1 MTPKER
7 AIQSFQENQNL
18 ISAINTLSIHIKLKI
33 AGHSDLNTEEK
44 IQKSREELCA
54 FLKEL
59 NPQVQRA
66 EVDNKPLLGVDPRRR
81 QFVRHLVAAKH
92 NSRISSPFLLNKLE
106 ESRQLLHSDV
116 ETDKQAILLFLEE
129 LRMLLEEHIASDT
142 EILLGRI

>member
-18 ISAINTLSIHIKLKI
+18 ISAINTLSIHIKLKM
-33 AGHSDLNTEEK
+33 AGHSDLNTEET

-59 NPQVQRA
+59 SPQVQRA
-66 EVDNKPLLGVDPRRR
+66 EVDNKPLLGVDLRRQ
-81 QFVRHLVAAKH
+81 QFVRRLIAAKH
-92 NSRISSPFLLNKLE
+92 NARISSPFLLNKLE
-106 ESRQLLHSDV
+106 KSRQLLHSDV
-116 ETDKQAILLFLEE
+116 GSDKQTILPFLEE

>member
-33 AGHSDLNTEEK
+33 AGHSDLNKEEA
-44 IQKSREELCA
+44 IQKSREELCT

-66 EVDNKPLLGVDPRRR
+66 EVENKPLLGVNPRRR
-81 QFVRHLVAAKH
+81 QFIRHLIAAKH

-106 ESRQLLHSDV
+106 ESRQFLYSDV
-116 ETDKQAILLFLEE
+116 ETDKQAILLFLKE
-129 LRMLLEEHIASDT
+129 LRTLLEEHIASDT

>member
-1 MTPKER
+1 MTPKQR

-18 ISAINTLSIHIKLKI
+18 ISAINTLSIHIKLKT
-33 AGHSDLNTEEK
+33 AGYSDLKSEETIRK
-44 IQKSREELCA
+44 AKEDLCA

-66 EVDNKPLLGVDPRRR
+66 EVENKPLLGVDPRRR
-81 QFVRHLVAAKH
+81 QFVRHLIAAKH
-92 NSRISSPFLLNKLE
+92 NARVSSPFLLNKLE

-116 ETDKQAILLFLEE
+116 EADKQAILLFLEE

-142 EILLGRI
+142 EILFGRF

>member
-33 AGHSDLNTEEK
+33 VGHPDLNTEET

-54 FLKEL
+54 FLREL
-59 NPQVQRA
+59 SPQVQRA
-66 EVDNKPLLGVDPRRR
+66 EVGNKPLLGVDPRRR
-81 QFVRHLVAAKH
+81 QFVRHLIAAKH
-92 NSRISSPFLLNKLE
+92 NSRISSSFLLNKFE
-106 ESRQLLHSDV
+106 ESRQLLYSDV

-142 EILLGRI
+142 EILLVRI